1 MDVNAEKLKYLLNHM
16 EFYID
21 ELIDKVLSNYLT
33 DPHYSAV
40 AATNKIKC
48 YIQIMNELG
57 EKLPYTNE
65 REFFEFNAYTNEEY
79 KALERSK
86 ENESKYYRGVQY

>member
-1 MDVNAEKLKYLLNHM
+1 MDCEKLKYLLNDM
-16 EFYID
+16 DDVIG
-21 ELIDKVLSNYLT
+21 ELVDKVLADSKT

-57 EKLPYTNE
+57 KPLPYHNVQ
-65 REFFEFNAYTNEEY
+65 EFFEFNAYTNEKYQLFEEGRKKEAEY
-79 KALERSK
+79 
-86 ENESKYYRGVQY
+86 YIGVQY

>member
-1 MDVNAEKLKYLLNHM
+1 MAIDYEKLKYLLNNY
-16 EFYID
+16 ENIIG
-21 ELIDKVLSNYLT
+21 ELIDNVLSNSPE

-57 EKLPYTNE
+57 EDLPYSNVE
-65 REFFEFNAYTNEEY
+65 EFFEFNAYTKKEY
-79 KALERSK
+79 RLFEKSRK
-86 ENESKYYRGVQY
+86 RESQYYRGVQY

>member
-1 MDVNAEKLKYLLNHM
+1 MAIDYEKLKYLLNNM
-16 EFYID
+16 DSLIG
-21 ELIDKVLSNYLT
+21 ELIDKILSDSKE

-57 EKLPYTNE
+57 VALPYSNVE
-65 REFFEFNAYTNEEY
+65 EFFEFNAYTKEEFCLFEASR
-79 KALERSK
+79 KK
-86 ENESKYYRGVQY
+86 ESEYYRGIQY

>member
-1 MDVNAEKLKYLLNHM
+1 MDIDCEKLKYLLNDM
-16 EFYID
+16 DFLIG
-21 ELIDKVLSNYLT
+21 ELIDKVLLDSAT

-57 EKLPYTNE
+57 VTLPYSNVE
-65 REFFEFNAYTNEEY
+65 EFFDFNAYSKDEY
-79 KALERSK
+79 RLFQESRRK
-86 ENESKYYRGVQY
+86 EAQYYRGIQY